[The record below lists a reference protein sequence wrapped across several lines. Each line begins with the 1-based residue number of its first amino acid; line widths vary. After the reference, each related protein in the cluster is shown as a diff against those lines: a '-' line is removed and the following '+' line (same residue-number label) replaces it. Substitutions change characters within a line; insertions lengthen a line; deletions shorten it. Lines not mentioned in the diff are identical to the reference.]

1 MNIIVNKMI
10 KFFADTANVKEIE
23 YCFSRGVSDGI
34 TTNPKIMQDT
44 GDLSKGFIEACKNI
58 VDKYPNVPVSLET
71 DLRGIDMNNFE
82 HQDDYNIRDILLK
95 QAYELTEIG
104 KNVIIKIPICKGGLM
119 AAKELAQKN
128 IKTNITACMNPQQA
142 LIASQYGKGYVSLF
156 ANRMLDSHILE
167 MAGYNLE
174 DIFTKPNWKETL
186 KQNKD
191 KYFDKAW
198 EATLNEIA
206 YVADQLKGTDCE
218 LIVGSIRTP
227 KDISKLVSAGPQII
241 TIPTKIVEG
250 LTNIEE
256 LKNSPNS
263 LYQNIP
269 DQALINHPMTTYT
282 LKEFEESANS
292 YRK

>member
-1 MNIIVNKMI
+1 
-10 KFFADTANVKEIE
+10 
-23 YCFSRGVSDGI
+23 
-34 TTNPKIMQDT
+34 
-44 GDLSKGFIEACKNI
+44 
-58 VDKYPNVPVSLET
+58 
-71 DLRGIDMNNFE
+71 
-82 HQDDYNIRDILLK
+82 
-95 QAYELTEIG
+95 
-104 KNVIIKIPICKGGLM
+104 
-119 AAKELAQKN
+119 
-128 IKTNITACMNPQQA
+128 
-142 LIASQYGKGYVSLF
+142 
-156 ANRMLDSHILE
+156 

-174 DIFTKPNWKETL
+174 DIFTKPNWKEAL

-198 EATLNEIA
+198 EVTLNEIA
-206 YVADQLKGTDCE
+206 YVANQLKGTDCE

-241 TIPTKIVEG
+241 TIPTKIVGG

-256 LKNSPNS
+256 LKNSSNS

-269 DQALINHPMTTYT
+269 DKALINHPMTTYT